1 MRIAWATPWNLR
13 SAIGRGN
20 AAVADALAARGHAVE
35 VIQLEADP
43 PADPI
48 PTALP
53 VRHWRQ
59 VDLARLKR
67 DHDAV
72 VVHFGDHFPFHAGG
86 LPLIGAAPAVGVFH
100 DLGMYN
106 FFNGWVADRQGGAAL
121 HDDEI
126 VGAYGRQARA
136 FAEEARSGRL
146 DLGEIAARTPMVEW
160 LARHCAG
167 ALTHAEHYA
176 GRVAAAC
183 AGPVAVAPRPWPPR
197 PVPPLRPRGRPE
209 LVCLTV
215 GVMNR
220 NKCAEETIR
229 AIAGSP
235 RLKGAVRYH
244 LVGRISDDERARL
257 TAVAAETGYAGLSIF
272 GDVNA
277 AALEARLREADM
289 IACLRRPILEGASG
303 SVIEALQSGRPTVV
317 ADAGCYAD
325 VPDGLALKVP
335 AEVPIEA
342 LRAALETLAA
352 DEPLRRDIGARAAR
366 WAKARFTAENY
377 AAALEPLIQ
386 ATLDAQPVLHLA
398 AHLGS
403 ELATLGLTR
412 DDPVIEGLAARLAP
426 VLAPKPL

>member
-20 AAVADALAARGHAVE
+20 AAVADVLAARGHAVE
-35 VIQLEADP
+35 VIQLEGEAPD
-43 PADPI
+43 DPI

-67 DHDAV
+67 EYDAV

-100 DLGMYN
+100 DLCMYN
-106 FFNGWVADRQGGAAL
+106 FFNGWVADRQGGSVL

-126 VGAYGRQARA
+126 VSAYGREARA

-146 DLGEIAARTPMVEW
+146 DLGEITARTPMVEW
-160 LARHCAG
+160 IARHCTG

-176 GRVAAAC
+176 GRVAAVC
-183 AGPVAVAPRPWPPR
+183 AGPVAVAPLPWPPR
-197 PVPPLRPRGRPE
+197 PVPPLRPRSRPE
-209 LVCLTV
+209 LICLTV

-235 RLKGAVRYH
+235 KLKDAVRYH
-244 LVGRISDDERARL
+244 LVGRISDEERRRL
-257 TAVAAETGYAGLSIF
+257 TDVAAETGYGGLTIF
-272 GDVNA
+272 GDVDA
-277 AALEARLREADM
+277 AVLEQRLREADM

-303 SVIEALQSGRPTVV
+303 SVIEALQSGRPTIV

-325 VPDGLALKVP
+325 VPEGLALKVP
-335 AEVPIEA
+335 AEVPVEA
-342 LRAALETLAA
+342 LRAGLEHLAA
-352 DEPLRRDIGARAAR
+352 DEPLRRDMGARAAK
-366 WAKARFTAENY
+366 WAKAYFTAENY
-377 AAALEPLIQ
+377 AAALEPLMQ
-386 ATLDAQPVLHLA
+386 AAIDAQPVLHLA
-398 AHLGS
+398 AHLGR
-403 ELATLGLTR
+403 ELAALGLTR
-412 DDPVIEGLAARLAP
+412 DDPAAGRLAERLAP
-426 VLAPKPL
+426 VFADR

>member
-20 AAVADALAARGHAVE
+20 AAVADVLAARGHAVE
-35 VIQLEADP
+35 VIQLEGEP

-59 VDLARLKR
+59 VDLPRLKR
-67 DHDAV
+67 DYDAV

-100 DLGMYN
+100 DLCMYN
-106 FFNGWVADRQGGAAL
+106 FFNGWVADCEGGAAL

-126 VGAYGRQARA
+126 VAAYGKRARA
-136 FAEEARSGRL
+136 WAEEARSGRL
-146 DLGEIAARTPMVEW
+146 DLGEITARTPMVEW
-160 LARHCAG
+160 IARHCAG
-167 ALTHAEHYA
+167 ALTHAAHYA
-176 GRVAAAC
+176 GRVAAVC
-183 AGPVAVAPRPWPPR
+183 AGPVAVAPLPWPPR
-197 PVPPLRPRGRPE
+197 PVPPLRPRNRPE

-244 LVGRISDDERARL
+244 LVGHISDEERERL
-257 TAVAAETGYAGLSIF
+257 TAVAAETGYQAFSIF
-272 GDVNA
+272 GDVDA
-277 AALEARLREADM
+277 ATLEARLREADM

-303 SVIEALQSGRPTVV
+303 SVIEALQSGRPTIV

-325 VPDGLALKVP
+325 VPEGLALKVP
-335 AEVPIEA
+335 AEVPVEA
-342 LRAALETLAA
+342 LRAALEQLAA
-352 DEPLRRDIGARAAR
+352 DEPLRRDMGARAAK
-366 WAKARFTAENY
+366 WSKSYFTAENY

-386 ATLDAQPVLHLA
+386 ATIDAQPVLHLA
-398 AHLGS
+398 AHLGG
-403 ELATLGLTR
+403 ELAALGLTR
-412 DDPVIEGLAARLAP
+412 DDPAASRLAKRLEP
-426 VLAPKPL
+426 VFERG